1 MDISITSTSVL
12 KWIENRHQSNGTQ
25 HPQYLLKFYSPKN
38 YNFISLENGEVF
50 MSSHANFND
59 PYDCKLTFNWD
70 DLLKRYLTDWIC
82 HDCKNIEHNVVGTD
96 CFDWNDSYILGCTKD
111 PSPVHHRN
119 DYRETVD
126 GALRSILTTK
136 DLSFKRIV
144 IKNINRLLKR
154 TQAFIREL
162 DRYSDIGVSCFCNC
176 ERPYNID
183 QTNLMWSHYA
193 QNHQGFCVMYC
204 FDERIIGKSLSSN
217 LLKSMVPVTY
227 TKHRIFIPKMT
238 ILRYLND
245 RLLLND
251 RDNLVDRIGHSLIT
265 KSTVWKYE
273 NEWRF
278 ISNKVKETVPF
289 PYASAVFIGSRAS
302 KGTREK
308 LTRIASNLNIPIYQ
322 TELNNS
328 IYKLNNFNPEEVY
341 NQLLYKSL

>member
-25 HPQYLLKFYSPKN
+25 HPKYLLKFYSPKS
-38 YNFISLENGEVF
+38 YNFASMEREEIF
-50 MSSHANFND
+50 MSSPSNFND
-59 PYDCKLTFNWD
+59 PYDCKLTFNRED
-70 DLLKRYLTDWIC
+70 ILKRYLSDWVYQNCKHLEYDVIRTDS
-82 HDCKNIEHNVVGTD
+82 
-96 CFDWNDSYILGCTKD
+96 FDWNDSHTLWRTKD
-111 PSPVHHRN
+111 PSPICHRD
-119 DYRETVD
+119 DYRDTIED
-126 GALRSILTTK
+126 ALRSILWK
-136 DLSFKRIV
+136 KEYDFRQMVNKRIDKLLAKAQSF
-144 IKNINRLLKR
+144 IDNLANTTNIG
-154 TQAFIREL
+154 I
-162 DRYSDIGVSCFCNC
+162 SCFCNC
-176 ERPYNID
+176 ESPYNTD

-217 LLKSMVPVTY
+217 LLKSIVPVTY
-227 TKHRIFIPKMT
+227 TKHRIFIPKMI

-251 RDNLVDRIGHSLIT
+251 RENLVDRIGHSLIT

-273 NEWRF
+273 NEWRY

-289 PYASAVFIGSRAS
+289 PYALAVFIGSRAS
-302 KGTREK
+302 KGTRK
-308 LTRIASNLNIPIYQ
+308 RLTRIASNLHIPIYQ